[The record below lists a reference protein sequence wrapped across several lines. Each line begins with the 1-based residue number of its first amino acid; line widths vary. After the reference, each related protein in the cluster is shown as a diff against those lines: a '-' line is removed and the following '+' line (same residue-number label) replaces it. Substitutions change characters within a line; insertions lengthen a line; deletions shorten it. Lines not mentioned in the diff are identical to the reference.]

1 MNSFRYLALIFLS
14 SNILLSLS
22 SEWIGFIPS
31 QDSNITLN
39 SNDDKTVILKRDPTS
54 NQSKANDFGGD
65 GSPTNLNYSSNGNS
79 TLRLIRDSAI
89 SDMVFYHIRGNRISV
104 NQGASLIIDLQ
115 NRGTEGRFYFYGG
128 EMFANNGGKIQISG
142 VHIVIIGDINGGLI
156 EARDGGRIEL
166 SNIGFVKSVSR
177 TSKAS
182 VINSGGELIVKS
194 NFYNSG
200 FLEKIGSVLYA
211 DSAGF
216 FEHKNGNTTIEGLF
230 YNSGFDGGYR
240 REALLKVNSGNFK
253 VVGNF
258 QNGGDFVN
266 EYGKYSYGIGS
277 VIATGGVIDIGGN
290 LTSKSE
296 DANLRSKIDLT
307 NTILKANILD
317 NQAGSDIF
325 VSGGTKIQV
334 KKFISSTNSSINFIG
349 INNGFGEI
357 EATESIALDGA
368 VVNFKIASAFSQSQN
383 LEYVITQSPQTTG
396 LKDGEVILLDANN
409 NQSDRYGAKLVSDGN
424 QYKLVLEKKFDDTNN
439 GNNTDNRGNII
450 GNKEKIA
457 KELEKHL
464 VILNSADLN
473 NAVERIDSQIHTLLE
488 EYQTLDNS
496 MAYFNLLSRN
506 TISQAQVALNTMQ
519 KQYLVRNDIALVQ
532 NTSDFNEFY
541 LDSDIK
547 NNFFVNALVG
557 YGGKSSRGGGMRY
570 GVNLGFDRHFSD
582 WFFGGIYGVFEK
594 RNFSAK
600 GLNLDSLSWQLGA
613 YMRFGFDN
621 WEIDVLASYLNVQ
634 SNYQRDFSI
643 NTQQFIQKGNSCI
656 DDIGLQ
662 GRLGYRF
669 GFANNHSL
677 KPYFGALGDYYLMPS
692 LSEDGDFGITANKNY
707 FFNLYGVGGL
717 EYRKIFEKSSFFA
730 TGEFA
735 GGSNITSHNYTLY
748 FGDEVL
754 SFRNKVS
761 FFGSVLLGADF
772 ALNDFFGIQINVKTK
787 IYNTGVY
794 LFDTNFGLRFLF

>member
-14 SNILLSLS
+14 SSILLSLS

-31 QDSNITLN
+31 QDSHITLN
-39 SNDDKTVILKRDPTS
+39 GNDNKTVILKRDPNV
-54 NQSKANDFGGD
+54 NQFQANDFGGQ
-65 GSPTNLNYSSNGNS
+65 GLSTNLNYSSNGNS

-89 SDMVFYHIRGNRISV
+89 SNIVFYHIRGNRISV
-104 NQGASLIIDLQ
+104 NQGANLIIDLQ
-115 NRGTEGRFYFYGG
+115 NRGTDGRFYLYGG
-128 EMFANNGGKIQISG
+128 EIVANSGGNIQISG
-142 VHIVIIGDINGGLI
+142 VYIVTIGDINGGLI
-156 EARDGGRIEL
+156 EVRNGGRIEL
-166 SNIGFVKSVSR
+166 SNIGFIKSVSE
-177 TSKAS
+177 TPKAG
-182 VINSGGELIVKS
+182 VINNGGELIVKS

-200 FLEKIGSVLYA
+200 FTEKIGNVLYA
-211 DSAGF
+211 NSAGF
-216 FEHKNGNTTIEGLF
+216 FEHKGGKTTIEGLF

-240 REALLKVNSGNFK
+240 REALLKISEGEFK
-253 VVGNF
+253 VLGNF
-258 QNGGDFVN
+258 QNGGDYVN
-266 EYGKYSYGIGS
+266 DYGVSSYGMGS
-277 VIATGGVIDIGGN
+277 VIATGGVIDISGN

-317 NQAGSDIF
+317 NQAGGDIF
-325 VSGGTKIQV
+325 VSGNTKIQV
-334 KKFISSTNSSINFIG
+334 RKFISSTNSSINFIG

-383 LEYVITQSPQTTG
+383 LEYVIAQSPQTTG

-409 NQSDRYGAKLVSDGN
+409 NQSDLYGAKLVSDGN

-439 GNNTDNRGNII
+439 GNNADNRGNII
-450 GNKEKIA
+450 DNKEKIA

-473 NAVERIDSQIHTLLE
+473 TAVERIDSQIHTLLE

-506 TISQAQVALNTMQ
+506 AISQAQVALNTIQ
-519 KQYLVRNDIALVQ
+519 KQYLARNDIALVQ
-532 NTSDFNEFY
+532 NASDFNEIY
-541 LDSDIK
+541 LDSAIK

-557 YGGKSSRGGGMRY
+557 YSGKGSNGGMRY
-570 GVNLGFDRHFSD
+570 GVNLGFDRQFSD

-600 GLNLDSLSWQLGA
+600 GLNLNSLSWQLGA

-643 NTQQFIQKGNSCI
+643 NTQQFIQKGKSCI

-662 GRLGYRF
+662 SRLGYRF

-677 KPYFGALGDYYLMPS
+677 KPYFGALGDYYLIPS
-692 LSEDGDFGITANKNY
+692 LSEDGDFGITANENY

-735 GGSNITSHNYTLY
+735 GGSNLTSHSYTLY

-754 SFRNKVS
+754 SFKNKAS
-761 FFGSVLLGADF
+761 FFGSFLLGADF
-772 ALNDFFGIQINVKTK
+772 ALNDFFGIQINMKTK